1 MSPEDND
8 IRKNSEKV
16 KMGPFYS
23 GFIQNLGVLHKH
35 TPQGLDS
42 FYHDSNMGKRDKYTA
57 DQLVAQLVHHLIKA
71 TLMLHISGSYQTIQ
85 LKK

>member
-1 MSPEDND
+1 
-8 IRKNSEKV
+8 
-16 KMGPFYS
+16 MGPFYS

-57 DQLVAQLVHHLIKA
+57 DQLVAQSKQH
-71 TLMLHISGSYQTIQ
+71 
-85 LKK
+85 